1 MWVSSCG
8 VKPQM
13 NIETRLPWRGANG
26 SFFRVRLLYTRMAM
40 ARCAS
45 GKRVLRFATS
55 SRARR
60 RLSTRDDSARK
71 HYRPRGRIVG
81 PDMAGSFPHPRASR
95 TAGWPRE
102 LQRASLLLGTGAAF
116 FWTSFAVGR
125 WIVVVPSVGATYVD
139 LVLAWVAVVVHVS
152 AWPDLWI
159 GLRHL
164 RSRDPK
170 EGDAA
175 VAWRAFLL
183 TLGLVLA
190 AVVVLPLQY
199 HAIASTDAWYMA
211 VYATAFP
218 YLAWTFV
225 PVLALHAILFGRVA
239 NYLDR
244 RSRYLI
250 DAGVLVLFAVASEQ
264 DCVER

>member
-8 VKPQM
+8 VKPQT

-102 LQRASLLLGTGAAF
+102 LQRASLLLGTGAAL

-125 WIVVVPSVGATYVD
+125 CV
-139 LVLAWVAVVVHVS
+139 
-152 AWPDLWI
+152 
-159 GLRHL
+159 
-164 RSRDPK
+164 
-170 EGDAA
+170 
-175 VAWRAFLL
+175 
-183 TLGLVLA
+183 
-190 AVVVLPLQY
+190 VVVLPLQY
-199 HAIASTDAWYMA
+199 HAIASTDAWLIA
-211 VYATAFP
+211 VYVTAFP

-239 NYLDR
+239 NYLDP

-250 DAGVLVLFAVASEQ
+250 DAGALVLFAVAAATTAVILQNPEATAFVRSWGVGRGILPGAALAGYGLVAIGLTVDATTVWPRHRSWTPQ
-264 DCVER
+264 RAR

>member
-1 MWVSSCG
+1 
-8 VKPQM
+8 
-13 NIETRLPWRGANG
+13 
-26 SFFRVRLLYTRMAM
+26 
-40 ARCAS
+40 
-45 GKRVLRFATS
+45 
-55 SRARR
+55 
-60 RLSTRDDSARK
+60 
-71 HYRPRGRIVG
+71 
-81 PDMAGSFPHPRASR
+81 
-95 TAGWPRE
+95 

-125 WIVVVPSVGATYVD
+125 WIVVVPSFGATYVD

-250 DAGVLVLFAVASEQ
+250 DAGVLVLFAVAAATTAVILQNPGATAFVRSWGLGRGILPAAALAGYGLVAIGLTVDVTTIWPRIRSWTPQ
-264 DCVER
+264 RARWRV

>member
-1 MWVSSCG
+1 
-8 VKPQM
+8 
-13 NIETRLPWRGANG
+13 
-26 SFFRVRLLYTRMAM
+26 
-40 ARCAS
+40 
-45 GKRVLRFATS
+45 
-55 SRARR
+55 
-60 RLSTRDDSARK
+60 
-71 HYRPRGRIVG
+71 
-81 PDMAGSFPHPRASR
+81 
-95 TAGWPRE
+95 
-102 LQRASLLLGTGAAF
+102 LQRAALLLGTGAAL

-125 WIVVVPSVGATYVD
+125 WIVVVPSVGPVYVD
-139 LVLAWVAVVVHVS
+139 LVIAWVAVVVHVS
-152 AWPDLWI
+152 AWPDLWV

-190 AVVVLPLQY
+190 AVVALPLQY
-199 HAIASTDAWYMA
+199 HAIVSTDAWLFA
-211 VYATAFP
+211 VYVTAFP

-239 NYLDR
+239 NYLDP

-250 DAGVLVLFAVASEQ
+250 DAGALVLFAVAAATTAVILQNPGATAFVRSWGVGRGILPAAALAGYGLVAIGLTVDVTAIWPRLRPWTPQ
-264 DCVER
+264 RTRWRV

>member
-1 MWVSSCG
+1 
-8 VKPQM
+8 
-13 NIETRLPWRGANG
+13 
-26 SFFRVRLLYTRMAM
+26 
-40 ARCAS
+40 
-45 GKRVLRFATS
+45 
-55 SRARR
+55 
-60 RLSTRDDSARK
+60 
-71 HYRPRGRIVG
+71 
-81 PDMAGSFPHPRASR
+81 
-95 TAGWPRE
+95 
-102 LQRASLLLGTGAAF
+102 LQRASLLLGTGAAL

-125 WIVVVPSVGATYVD
+125 WIVVVPSFGPTYVD
-139 LVLAWVAVVVHVS
+139 LILAWVAVVVHVS

-199 HAIASTDAWYMA
+199 HAMASTDAWLIA
-211 VYATAFP
+211 VYVTAFP

-239 NYLDR
+239 NYLDP

-250 DAGVLVLFAVASEQ
+250 DAGALVLFAVAAATTAVILQNPGATAFVRSWGVGRGILPAAALAGYGLVAIGLTVDATTVWPRHRAWTPQ
-264 DCVER
+264 RAR

>member
-8 VKPQM
+8 VKPQT
-13 NIETRLPWRGANG
+13 NIETRLPWSGANA
-26 SFFRVRLLYTRMAM
+26 SFLRVRLLYTRMAM

-55 SRARR
+55 SLARR
-60 RLSTRDDSARK
+60 CLSTRDDSARK
-71 HYRPRGRIVG
+71 HYRPRGRILG

-102 LQRASLLLGTGAAF
+102 LQRASLLLGTGAAL

-125 WIVVVPSVGATYVD
+125 WIVVVPSFGPTYVD
-139 LVLAWVAVVVHVS
+139 LILAWVAVYV
-152 AWPDLWI
+152 
-159 GLRHL
+159 
-164 RSRDPK
+164 
-170 EGDAA
+170 
-175 VAWRAFLL
+175 
-183 TLGLVLA
+183 
-190 AVVVLPLQY
+190 
-199 HAIASTDAWYMA
+199 
-211 VYATAFP
+211 TAFP

-239 NYLDR
+239 NYLDP

-250 DAGVLVLFAVASEQ
+250 DAGALVLFAVAAATTAVILQNPGATAFVRSWG
-264 DCVER
+264 VGRGILPAAALAGY

>member
-1 MWVSSCG
+1 
-8 VKPQM
+8 
-13 NIETRLPWRGANG
+13 
-26 SFFRVRLLYTRMAM
+26 
-40 ARCAS
+40 
-45 GKRVLRFATS
+45 
-55 SRARR
+55 
-60 RLSTRDDSARK
+60 
-71 HYRPRGRIVG
+71 
-81 PDMAGSFPHPRASR
+81 
-95 TAGWPRE
+95 
-102 LQRASLLLGTGAAF
+102 LQRASLLLGIGAAL
-116 FWTSFAVGR
+116 FWTSFVVGR
-125 WIVVVPSVGATYVD
+125 WIVVVPSFGPTYVD
-139 LVLAWVAVVVHVS
+139 LILAWVAVVVHVS

-199 HAIASTDAWYMA
+199 HAIASTDAWLIA
-211 VYATAFP
+211 VYVTAFP
-218 YLAWTFV
+218 YLAWTFL

-239 NYLDR
+239 NYLDP

-250 DAGVLVLFAVASEQ
+250 DAGALVLFAVAAATTAVILQNPGATAFVRSWGVGRGILPAAALAGYGLVAIGLTVDATTVWPRHRSWTPQ
-264 DCVER
+264 RAR

>member
-8 VKPQM
+8 VKPQT
-13 NIETRLPWRGANG
+13 NIETRLPWSGANG
-26 SFFRVRLLYTRMAM
+26 SFLRVRLLYTRIAM

-45 GKRVLRFATS
+45 GMRVLRFAS
-55 SRARR
+55 SSLARR

-71 HYRPRGRIVG
+71 HYRPRGRILG

-95 TAGWPRE
+95 TAAWPRE
-102 LQRASLLLGTGAAF
+102 LQRASLLLGIGAAL

-125 WIVVVPSVGATYVD
+125 WIVVVPSFGPTYVD
-139 LVLAWVAVVVHVS
+139 LILAWVAVVVHVS

-175 VAWRAFLL
+175 VA
-183 TLGLVLA
+183 
-190 AVVVLPLQY
+190 VLPLQY
-199 HAIASTDAWYMA
+199 HAIASTDAWLIA
-211 VYATAFP
+211 VYVTAFP
-218 YLAWTFV
+218 YLAWTFL

-239 NYLDR
+239 NYLDP

-250 DAGVLVLFAVASEQ
+250 DAGALVLFAVAAATTAVILQNPGATAFVRSWG
-264 DCVER
+264 V